1 MNLINC
7 KSCDKENSKK
17 KRTVAERAKKKLKEK
32 NVKMS
37 EPVGEHA
44 FDARYSRVYDASA
57 SSIICSHAINPTG
70 YGIDPQ
76 RLRDING
83 LIGTL
88 TIH

>member
-1 MNLINC
+1 
-7 KSCDKENSKK
+7 
-17 KRTVAERAKKKLKEK
+17 
-32 NVKMS
+32 MS
-37 EPVGEHA
+37 EPVGEHE
-44 FDARYSRVYDASA
+44 FDARCSRVYDASA